1 MRFVGA
7 VAAGFV
13 AAVLNVC
20 GVNGAFAQGEASGE
34 HIDHS
39 LYFGGIDL
47 WRNGSFLHGGMLW
60 SPDGLEREGFTL
72 KVLFAGGSYNY
83 LSGATKT
90 SPAPRLLTNV
100 MPGWRFKGDH
110 YEAMIFGGVEL
121 QSGSF
126 VPDDPG
132 NRLRGI
138 TGGLRV
144 GGDIWYQP
152 NESLRATASVSAS
165 TIAASFWSRAAVG
178 CSKAAQAWAW
188 VGPEAS
194 AYGDHDYQQLRL
206 GVQVTAFKTGRF
218 EWSAGFGEVWDTD
231 HRSGVYGHIGILTR
245 R

>member
-7 VAAGFV
+7 VAAGFI
-13 AAVLNVC
+13 AAASIVGRVD
-20 GVNGAFAQGEASGE
+20 GAFAQSEASGE

-39 LYFGGIDL
+39 LYFGGVDL

-60 SPDGLEREGFTL
+60 SPDGLGREGFTL
-72 KVLFAGGSYNY
+72 KVVFAGGSYNY
-83 LSGATKT
+83 LSGTT
-90 SPAPRLLTNV
+90 EITGTQLLTDV
-100 MPGWRFKGDH
+100 MPGWRFKGDR
-110 YEAMIFGGVEL
+110 YEAMIFAGVEL
-121 QSGSF
+121 QSNTF

-132 NRLRGI
+132 NRLRGM
-138 TGGLRV
+138 TGALRV

-152 NESLRATASVSAS
+152 NDRMIATAAVSAS
-165 TIAASFWSRAAVG
+165 TAAASFWSRAALG
-178 CSKAAQAWAW
+178 WRLLDWAW

-206 GVQVTAFKTGRF
+206 GVHVTAFKTGRF

-231 HRSGVYGHIGILTR
+231 RRSGVYGRIGLLTR